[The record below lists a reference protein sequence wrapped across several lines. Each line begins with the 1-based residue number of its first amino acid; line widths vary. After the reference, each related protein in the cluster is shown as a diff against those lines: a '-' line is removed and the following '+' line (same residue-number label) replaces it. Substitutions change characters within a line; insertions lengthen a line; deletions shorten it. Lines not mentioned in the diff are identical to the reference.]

1 MVKGMSPTDRSTLV
15 SRLRESVSRDEEDL
29 QDWLNGSGQI
39 WLGVLGIIFLIAL
52 LWNALNG

>member
-29 QDWLNGSGQI
+29 QDWLNGSGQV
-39 WLGVLGIIFLIAL
+39 WLGAIGIVFLIAL